1 VRGIRYIHCHRASDI
16 PYIGQPAVLHGPGG
30 HGVGRRHDDT
40 EFVRHLAVC
49 LGESK
54 RSQRRRHRDADR
66 DGDRAH
72 PGRDY
77 LPVVSC
83 ERYVRH
89 PDEGHH
95 DLHEYHGGPG
105 GRHSARGRRPRCRR
119 RHLQSSARRN
129 VGHRHVRRDL
139 RRGEPWRTQGRAASR
154 RGGGPDTGS
163 IIPGTRSACVSELAQ
178 FPLTTNNFAPAGSG
192 PNGITSGPGS
202 NTNSLWFTLQFANQ
216 IGEIST
222 DGTFL
227 QSFTVPTPASQPYG
241 IVAGSDGDIYFTE
254 YVGGKVGAP
263 KIPTE
268 LASQR

>member
-1 VRGIRYIHCHRASDI
+1 VAVTLLVGDGPVAAGVTCSPLLDATSVTVTFDATSDA
-16 PYIGQPAVLHGPGG
+16 GNPGA
-30 HGVGRRHDDT
+30 
-40 EFVRHLAVC
+40 L
-49 LGESK
+49 K
-54 RSQRRRHRDADR
+54 
-66 DGDRAH
+66 
-72 PGRDY
+72 
-77 LPVVSC
+77 
-83 ERYVRH
+83 
-89 PDEGHH
+89 
-95 DLHEYHGGPG
+95 GGP
-105 GRHSARGRRPRCRR
+105 R
-119 RHLQSSARRN
+119 L
-129 VGHRHVRRDL
+129 D
-139 RRGEPWRTQGRAASR
+139 
-154 RGGGPDTGS
+154 GGGPDTGS